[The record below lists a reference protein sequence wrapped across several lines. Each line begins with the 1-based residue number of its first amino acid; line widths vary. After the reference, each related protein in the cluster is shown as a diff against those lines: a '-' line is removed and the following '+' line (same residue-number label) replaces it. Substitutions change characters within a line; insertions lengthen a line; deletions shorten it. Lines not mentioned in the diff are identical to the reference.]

1 MLRFAGR
8 LVPVVLSVLLAGC
21 ATEWKDWVELTDW
34 TQQDESILINVRAS
48 EQLNPYLGAGQNP
61 LFIQVLQLKSV
72 DGFQA
77 LDFYSL
83 YNEPARA
90 LGDGLVYL
98 EHPFP
103 IKPGESLV
111 KDIHPEKD
119 TRFIGL
125 FYFFNDFEHAT
136 TRHWFP
142 VQGKRQCLDVFL
154 SNTQGVLE
162 SCK

>member
-1 MLRFAGR
+1 MLRFIAGVISIG
-8 LVPVVLSVLLAGC
+8 LTGLLAGC
-21 ATEWKDWVELTDW
+21 ATQWKEWSEWADW
-34 TQQDESILINVRAS
+34 TKDESIVVNMTAS

-61 LFIQVLQLKSV
+61 LFIQVLQLKNV

-77 LDFYSL
+77 LDFPSL

-103 IKPGESLV
+103 IKPGESMARS
-111 KDIHPEKD
+111 ITPEKD

-125 FYFFNDFEHAT
+125 LYFFNDFEHAT

-142 VQGKRQCLDVFL
+142 VQGKRQCLDIFL

-162 SCK
+162 HCK